1 MGTPGGPGW
10 ARLSTDACSPVLPT
24 DRGLPRGF
32 SAPAHDAPHLARRER
47 CFQNAGHPSFQKEP
61 HVGPFLEP
69 LFTAHQ
75 PGWGWGSERGERAL
89 PSAQLL
95 WAGLV
100 TAPSQGVSWR
110 HLCCRPYLEGTGDG
124 SGTFL
129 NSVII
134 SQERLRPRGPSQA
147 RMWPLALQTAAQSTP
162 PAGCHW
168 LHRVPRWVG
177 EVLGFPA
184 LVKTERWGWREGDR
198 GRWHSEMQAAV
209 LQAEVDTPMAIKPG
223 PPLAWT
229 PLLSVWPSW
238 PL

>member
-1 MGTPGGPGW
+1 MRQPTTLLTWLDGSAVRRVRSIPHSRKNLMS
-10 ARLSTDACSPVLPT
+10 ALSWSPCSPHTSQGGGGAVS
-24 DRGLPRGF
+24 G
-32 SAPAHDAPHLARRER
+32 
-47 CFQNAGHPSFQKEP
+47 
-61 HVGPFLEP
+61 
-69 LFTAHQ
+69 
-75 PGWGWGSERGERAL
+75 GEQAL

-177 EVLGFPA
+177 KALGFPA

-229 PLLSVWPSW
+229 PLLGVWPSW